1 MFGLP
6 LDRIVAI
13 GASGF
18 AFFLLL
24 LSIRKMREEMY
35 VPRWAPI
42 VLIVVTT
49 FTVLLYIWLT
59 AASVN
64 WLLGFALLGIGLV
77 IGAGQGQMTRLY
89 YRGPLIFGKRTT
101 GYLVFWGIAY
111 LASLLLTQS
120 GIAAAHA
127 LGVLGMM
134 LALGVAVGDNLSILF
149 RQSRLKRPEP
159 APVAVETAAPSTS
172 TSSPSPVARPTT
184 LPEANQKKGASKKP
198 TSLPK

>member
-6 LDRIVAI
+6 LDRIVAL
-13 GASGF
+13 GAGGF

-24 LSIRKMREEMY
+24 LSIRKMRQEMY

-42 VLIVVTT
+42 LLIIVTT
-49 FTVLLYIWLT
+49 FTVFLYVWLT
-59 AASVN
+59 SASVN
-64 WLLGFALLGIGLV
+64 WLLGFALMGIGLV

-149 RQSRLKRPEP
+149 RQSRLKRPD
-159 APVAVETAAPSTS
+159 PVATTN
-172 TSSPSPVARPTT
+172 TPVPMARPTT
-184 LPEANQKKGASKKP
+184 LPEAGTGTTTTPERP
-198 TSLPK
+198 TTLPK

>member
-6 LDRIVAI
+6 LDRLVAL
-13 GASGF
+13 GVGGF
-18 AFFLLL
+18 AFFMLL

-35 VPRWAPI
+35 VPRWAP
-42 VLIVVTT
+42 VLLIVVTV
-49 FTVLLYIWLT
+49 FTVLLYVALT
-59 AASVN
+59 SAVVN
-64 WLLGFALLGIGLV
+64 WLLGFALLGVGLV

-111 LASLLLTQS
+111 FASLILTQS

-134 LALGVAVGDNLSILF
+134 LALGVAVGDNLNILF
-149 RQSRLKRPEP
+149 RQSRLKRPPDPSPTISPEP
-159 APVAVETAAPSTS
+159 SPAAP
-172 TSSPSPVARPTT
+172 PTT
-184 LPEANQKKGASKKP
+184 LPP
-198 TSLPK
+198 TTLPK